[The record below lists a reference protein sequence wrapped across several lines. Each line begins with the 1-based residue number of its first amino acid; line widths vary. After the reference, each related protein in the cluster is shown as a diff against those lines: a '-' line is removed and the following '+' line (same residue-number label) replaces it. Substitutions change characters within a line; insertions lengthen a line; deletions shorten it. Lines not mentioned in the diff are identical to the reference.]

1 MKKYLS
7 LVKRWT
13 DQNFAAEFVQVSW
26 EENEHA
32 DWLAKA
38 ASVEHMTIGLQVL
51 SFTQHS
57 PAIEELETQ
66 VILAG
71 IDWTILI
78 TSYLKNETLLEDH
91 NASQRLKVWASHFML
106 MGKVSLKHT

>member
-7 LVKRWT
+7 LVKRRI
-13 DQNFAAEFVQVSW
+13 DQNFVAEFVQVLW

-38 ASVEHMTIGLQVL
+38 ASVEHITIGLQVL

-57 PAIEELETQ
+57 LAIEELETQ
-66 VILAG
+66 VISAG
-71 IDWTILI
+71 IDWTIRI
-78 TSYLKNETLLEDH
+78 TSYLKNGTLLKDH
-91 NASQRLKVWASHFML
+91 NAS
-106 MGKVSLKHT
+106 